1 MRTLLIAL
9 GAIVLSASSA
19 SAQLIDGS
27 LRLHLELP
35 VLGYQSSEI
44 KADGADEGTTTGIFS
59 IGPGE
64 TTLGLGLG
72 YGVSE
77 MIVLGTNL
85 ALQHSSIKPDE
96 GPAVSATGVQIL
108 PYLEVV
114 FGEGTTRPFVGGQ
127 LMLQLTSTE
136 NTDTT
141 LFGLGA
147 LGGVH
152 IFLTDSFSFDVSGR
166 LYYMTGT
173 STFDSDDDLADE
185 LETDVS
191 ELGVLLLIGLSG
203 WT

>member
-19 SAQLIDGS
+19 SAQIDGS

-35 VLGYQSSEI
+35 VLGYQSAETTP
-44 KADGADEGTTTGIFS
+44 DGADEGTSTSRITV
-59 IGPGE
+59 GPGQD
-64 TTLGLGLG
+64 TLGLGLG

-85 ALQHSSIKPDE
+85 VLQHTSVKPDE
-96 GPAVSATGVQIL
+96 GDSIGMTSVQIL

-114 FGEGTTRPFVGGQ
+114 FGEGTARPFVGGQ
-127 LMLQLTSTE
+127 LMLQINSTE
-136 NTDTT
+136 NTDST
-141 LFGLGA
+141 LFGLGG

-152 IFLTDSFSFDVSGR
+152 IFLADAFSFDISGR
-166 LYYMTGT
+166 LYYLTGSVT
-173 STFDSDDDLADE
+173 IEGPVDDAE
-185 LETDVS
+185 ADVS

-203 WT
+203 WS

>member
-9 GAIVLSASSA
+9 GAIALTASSA
-19 SAQLIDGS
+19 SAQMIDGS

-35 VLGYQSSEI
+35 VFGYQSTEI
-44 KADGADEGTTTGIFS
+44 TGEGADDGVTTSRIT
-59 IGPGE
+59 IGPGSS
-64 TTLGLGLG
+64 TLGLGLG

-85 ALQHSSIKPDE
+85 VLQHQSIKPDE
-96 GPAVSATGVQIL
+96 GDSVGVTTVQIL

-127 LMLQLTSTE
+127 LMLQINSTE

-141 LFGLGA
+141 LFGLGG

-166 LYYMTGT
+166 LYFLTG
-173 STFDSDDDLADE
+173 STTFESGGAADDIEADA
-185 LETDVS
+185 S

-203 WT
+203 WS